1 MKKTTIFL
9 FALSGIV
16 FFGCSS
22 QNKEEDHETIEVL
35 IEDDLATEEHKHMRS
50 DKQEGFEHL
59 IAFKDEYPAE
69 VGLFQDVQLTSRL
82 ANLLGSDFNDFQ
94 KLWEVETPILIEENI
109 LFTTGCE
116 QHNCFANQFI
126 LIIDLKNDNINVYR
140 LGLTS
145 ADYEEKGT
153 IRLPKGIEA
162 EFGAMMDSV
171 L

>member
-1 MKKTTIFL
+1 MKKTTIIL
-9 FALSGIV
+9 YALLGIV
-16 FFGCSS
+16 LHGCSS
-22 QNKEEDHETIEVL
+22 QNKEEDHNTTEVL
-35 IEDDLATEEHKHMRS
+35 VEDKITVEEDVHVRP
-50 DKQEGFEHL
+50 DKQEGFEHF
-59 IAFKDEYPAE
+59 IAFKNGYPAE

-82 ANLLGSDFNDFQ
+82 ANLLGSDFSDFQ
-94 KLWEVETPILIEENI
+94 KLWEVETPILIEDNV
-109 LFTTGCE
+109 LYTTGCE

-162 EFGAMMDSV
+162 EFGARMDSIQ
-171 L
+171 